1 MVIYERKYVMNL
13 KPVGDRIVVKQDE
26 AQETTAGGLYIAADS
41 KEKPQTGVVL
51 AVGEGK
57 INNDGQH
64 LPMPVKVGDRVLYG
78 KYGGTEVD
86 VEGEKVM
93 ILRADDIYAIFE

>member
-1 MVIYERKYVMNL
+1 MKL

-26 AQETTAGGLYIAADS
+26 AQETTAGGLYIAAES

-57 INNDGQH
+57 VNNEGHH
-64 LPMPVKVGDRVLYG
+64 LPMPVKEGDRVLYG
-78 KYGGTEVD
+78 IYGGTEVD
-86 VEGEKVM
+86 VDGEKVM
-93 ILRADDIYAIFE
+93 ILRAAAIYAVFAE

>member
-1 MVIYERKYVMNL
+1 MNL
-13 KPVGDRIVVKQDE
+13 KPLGDRIIVKQDE

-51 AVGEGK
+51 AVGKGRV
-57 INNDGQH
+57 NNKGEH
-64 LPMPVKVGDRVLYG
+64 LPMPVKEGDRVLYG

-86 VEGEKVM
+86 LDGEKVL
-93 ILRADDIYAIFE
+93 ILRADDVYAVYAD